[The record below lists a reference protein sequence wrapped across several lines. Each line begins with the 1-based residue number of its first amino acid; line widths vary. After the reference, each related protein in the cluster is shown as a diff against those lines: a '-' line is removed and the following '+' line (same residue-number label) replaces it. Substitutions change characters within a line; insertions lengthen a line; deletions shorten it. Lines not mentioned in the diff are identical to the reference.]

1 MNTGKADNLLNSIK
15 IIVIEEGDYFQRSI
29 I

>member
-15 IIVIEEGDYFQRSI
+15 IIVIEEGDYFLRSI